1 LLSLVLLIV
10 TSCLVAP
17 PLTIAAGPDPEI
29 DADSFNPAIQLY
41 EFGEANRLEAISRQ
55 LELNN
60 RMMWSS
66 YYVPGDLW
74 GPPAGW
80 PVRQPIGH
88 ETQQT
93 APNRWMYRPL
103 YDGEELP
110 APSSSQPLPAPRATP
125 GANNLPAPATGSG
138 ASRPAPS
145 DAAPGDYLPP
155 QASVRGPREF

>member
-1 LLSLVLLIV
+1 M
-10 TSCLVAP
+10 
-17 PLTIAAGPDPEI
+17 LTMALCSVPTISTVAAGLDPEG
-29 DADSFNPAIQLY
+29 DTDGFNPAVQLY
-41 EFGEANRLEAISRQ
+41 EFGEANRLEAVSRQ

-60 RMMWSS
+60 RMMWST

-103 YDGEELP
+103 YDGEDLP
-110 APSSSQPLPAPRATP
+110 APGSTEPLPAPRAAP
-125 GANNLPAPATGSG
+125 GANNLPAPADGSG

-145 DAAPGDYLPP
+145 DAVPADYLPP
-155 QASVRGPREF
+155 QARVRGPREF

>member
-1 LLSLVLLIV
+1 MLLAVAGCAFASLPA
-10 TSCLVAP
+10 C
-17 PLTIAAGPDPEI
+17 AAGPDPEI
-29 DADSFNPAIQLY
+29 DADGFNPAIQLY

-88 ETQQT
+88 ETSEP

-110 APSSSQPLPAPRATP
+110 PPSSTQPRPAPRAGAP
-125 GANNLPAPATGSG
+125 ANNLPAPAAGSDT
-138 ASRPAPS
+138 SRPAPS
-145 DAAPGDYLPP
+145 DAVPGDYLPP
-155 QASVRGPREF
+155 QARVHGPREF